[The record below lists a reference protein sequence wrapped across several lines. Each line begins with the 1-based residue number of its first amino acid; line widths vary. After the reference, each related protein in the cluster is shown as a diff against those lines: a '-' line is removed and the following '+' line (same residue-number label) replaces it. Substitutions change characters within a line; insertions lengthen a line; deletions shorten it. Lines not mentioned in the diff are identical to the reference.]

1 MAPIT
6 IPERTTEM
14 DRLTKRQREV
24 LELVAEGLT
33 NREVGERLGISQR
46 TVEIH
51 RKDAIIALG
60 VETTVAAVLVLERQ
74 KAEAIQAQAL
84 ELIRRA
90 DDELYA
96 PLPNCS
102 CHIAPPCGDCV
113 DHGATREIKADIATF
128 LAEADGM

>member
-1 MAPIT
+1 MI
-6 IPERTTEM
+6 

-60 VETTVAAVLVLERQ
+60 VETTVAAVLVLER
-74 KAEAIQAQAL
+74 A
-84 ELIRRA
+84 RA
-90 DDELYA
+90 RT
-96 PLPNCS
+96 
-102 CHIAPPCGDCV
+102 V
-113 DHGATREIKADIATF
+113 
-128 LAEADGM
+128 LAEANDLLRVHYLALTEAIHAMEAEDYTDGTKLRAEVLTLEMAKRGLVIREV